1 MCVCVQMAPVVEFTK
16 MKSVPKEGLDAFCTP
31 MKALGSDS
39 LGFMELCYPDV
50 MKKVKEMCS
59 GSEGDGQDATDD
71 NDEGERQQQ
80 SDVQT

>member
-1 MCVCVQMAPVVEFTK
+1 MAPLVEFTK
-16 MKSVPKEGLDAFCTP
+16 MKSVPKDVLDEFCNPLKNTPKESLAF
-31 MKALGSDS
+31 AE
-39 LGFMELCYPDV
+39 FCYPDV

-71 NDEGERQQQ
+71 NDEGERQQK

>member
-1 MCVCVQMAPVVEFTK
+1 MAPVVEFTK
-16 MKSVPKEGLDAFCTP
+16 MKSVPKDVLDEFCSSIKISP
-31 MKALGSDS
+31 KEALAYA
-39 LGFMELCYPDV
+39 ENCYPDT